1 MKNCT
6 IIWYLKIL
14 MMKIRLK
21 HMPSANYGSCHV
33 SFMVKIADQSF
44 LDVTSVC
51 LIEGFQNQNFM
62 MMADRI
68 LKEVGK
74 DLAAERIKVFLF
86 PLLVYLRS

>member
-1 MKNCT
+1 
-6 IIWYLKIL
+6 
-14 MMKIRLK
+14 MMKIK
-21 HMPSANYGSCHV
+21 IKCMPSGKYGSCHV
-33 SFMVKIADQSF
+33 AFIVIANHSF

-86 PLLVYLRS
+86 PVHVYLRS